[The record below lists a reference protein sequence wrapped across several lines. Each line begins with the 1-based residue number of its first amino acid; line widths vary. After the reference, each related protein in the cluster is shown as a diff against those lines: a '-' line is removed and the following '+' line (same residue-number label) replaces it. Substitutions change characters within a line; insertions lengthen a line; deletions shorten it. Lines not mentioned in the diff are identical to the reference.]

1 MSLDIYLKS
10 GKFDILKREIE
21 SLTGI
26 QLKTMLRWLISE
38 DRLKKQQ
45 EKRSKRRS
53 TILITVSN
61 KIEAKQLLAN
71 GLCFRGT
78 VKKIEKYLET
88 RPKSVY
94 MKCYRI
100 GHKRQGSYKN

>member
-10 GKFDILKREIE
+10 GKFEILKREIE

-38 DRLKKQQ
+38 DHLKKQQ
-45 EKRSKRRS
+45 KKRSKRRS

-71 GLCFRGT
+71 GFCFRGT
-78 VKKIEKYLET
+78 VKKIEK
-88 RPKSVY
+88 
-94 MKCYRI
+94 
-100 GHKRQGSYKN
+100 